1 MMENGRWKMEEI
13 SGTEKVK
20 IMIYDNSLLLDNFYF
35 FCYMTP
41 LCLFRSINVI

>member
-20 IMIYDNSLLLDNFYF
+20 IMINDNSLLLDNFYF
-35 FCYMTP
+35 ILIL